1 MPDAFFVPRRT
12 ENTEMLHA
20 FLTANKAE
28 LIARCRLKVAQRP
41 APGATPEG
49 LEHGIPQFLD
59 QLIETLRMEQTGD
72 PMLSRRVSGSSGGGR
87 PALSEIGAAAAL
99 HGKELLMR
107 GFTIEQVVHDY
118 GDLCQAITDLA
129 VERNGAIDTDE
140 FRTLNRCLD
149 NAIADAVTEFNYQHD
164 AAIADK
170 QNQAL
175 NIRLGILSHELR
187 SHLNSATLALYAIKT
202 GDIGLKG
209 ATGSILDRSLI
220 EMAKLIDRSLSEVRM
235 TAGLE
240 TLHQLFSLS
249 DFIGEIKLSA
259 SLQAQVKKC
268 LLTVSTVDP
277 ELALDA
283 DRDLLLSAV
292 GNLLQNAFKFTRP
305 NTEVTLNAYAMA
317 DRILIDVKDNCGGL
331 PAGNAERMFEPFTQ
345 RNEDKSGIGLG
356 LSIARRGVE
365 ANGGTLSVRDVP
377 GTGCIFTIDLGR
389 HTNPEAPVQLS

>member
-1 MPDAFFVPRRT
+1 
-12 ENTEMLHA
+12 
-20 FLTANKAE
+20 
-28 LIARCRLKVAQRP
+28 
-41 APGATPEG
+41 
-49 LEHGIPQFLD
+49 
-59 QLIETLRMEQTGD
+59 
-72 PMLSRRVSGSSGGGR
+72 
-87 PALSEIGAAAAL
+87 
-99 HGKELLMR
+99 
-107 GFTIEQVVHDY
+107 
-118 GDLCQAITDLA
+118 
-129 VERNGAIDTDE
+129 
-140 FRTLNRCLD
+140 LD
-149 NAIADAVTEFNYQHD
+149 NAIADAVTEFKYQHD
-164 AAIADK
+164 TAMADK

-187 SHLNSATLALYAIKT
+187 GHLNSATLALYAIKT

-240 TLHQLFSLS
+240 TLHQLFSLA

-365 ANGGTLSVRDVP
+365 ANGGTLSVCDVP